1 MFPSYNDWMQL
12 TVFLTNTTTET
23 SMEEAM
29 LDFFYIGISPWIQNC
44 GYMWSIDEGIIA
56 RKFVHFCYILSMTAT
71 YNMRFNRTDTIEGP
85 PPNHRNFPE
94 DLDTFYKFADYI
106 SFSNILSEWDQ
117 RYEIVGTILDHK
129 NRDFCYVWIDVEYGE
144 PGAWTQ
150 ATIQMNNEDNSDNE
164 VATGVATHLAE
175 SNWSKRKNDI
185 Y

>member
-1 MFPSYNDWMQL
+1 
-12 TVFLTNTTTET
+12 
-23 SMEEAM
+23 
-29 LDFFYIGISPWIQNC
+29 
-44 GYMWSIDEGIIA
+44 
-56 RKFVHFCYILSMTAT
+56 MTAT
-71 YNMRFNRTDTIEGP
+71 YNMWFNRTDTIEGP

-129 NRDFCYVWIDVEYGE
+129 IRDFCYVWIDVEYGE